1 VSEEVSAEAKR
12 LEKLQV
18 AKARA
23 ELRAADAQIGAKTAI
38 AGRGDPTAEVMIV
51 KGVPDAGEVASRSAL
66 SGEDGVAARKAL
78 AALGFDPERLWATH
92 SRPAQAGGD
101 DCAGRLEAI
110 VEAVDPLVA
119 IALDDVAAT
128 DLAAAYRVPALVPG
142 RPVIARGRV
151 LGCVG
156 GLAASLSDP
165 AAKARVWECFK
176 TIAAAVPGTRA
187 VAGTH
192 SAPRARAAAGAAA
205 VPRARVTPAQRK
217 GASAAPGPPSDSESE
232 EER

>member
-23 ELRAADAQIGAKTAI
+23 ELRAADARLGAKPAI
-38 AGRGDPTAEVMIV
+38 AGRGDPTAEVVIV

-66 SGEDGVAARKAL
+66 SGEVGVAARKAL

-92 SRPAQAGGD
+92 SRPAQAGD
-101 DCAGRLEAI
+101 DDYARRLEAI

-128 DLAAAYRVPALVPG
+128 DLAAAYLVPALVPG

-151 LGCVG
+151 LGSVG

-176 TIAAAVPGTRA
+176 AIAVAVPGTRA
-187 VAGTH
+187 GAGTH
-192 SAPRARAAAGAAA
+192 S

-217 GASAAPGPPSDSESE
+217 GASAAPGPSSDSEGE